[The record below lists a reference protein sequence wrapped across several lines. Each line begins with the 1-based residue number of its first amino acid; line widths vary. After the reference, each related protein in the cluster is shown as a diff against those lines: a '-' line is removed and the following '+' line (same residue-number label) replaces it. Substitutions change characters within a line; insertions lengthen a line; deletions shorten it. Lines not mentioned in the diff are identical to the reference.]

1 MSDLTTKKKPD
12 TDILIDDSLKAKQD
26 EGEEDEGGPATVA
39 DAVDDQI
46 KEEMESDAELIQAMK
61 EEEAEKKAKQEK
73 FKNVTMQQI
82 LDAIELL
89 EFYIDTTER
98 AKEVVTKIK
107 GTSPQKEDD
116 VQSMLI
122 KKLLGM
128 K

>member
-1 MSDLTTKKKPD
+1 MSDVTTKKKPD

-98 AKEVVTKIK
+98 AKEVVSKIK
-107 GTSPQKEDD
+107 GPTQAKEED
-116 VQSMLI
+116 VQSVLI

>member
-1 MSDLTTKKKPD
+1 MSDAVSKKKPD
-12 TDILIDDSLKAKQD
+12 TDILIDDSLKANQD
-26 EGEEDEGGPATVA
+26 NDEDEEGGPATVA
-39 DAVDDQI
+39 DAVDQQI
-46 KEEMESDAELIQAMK
+46 REEMESDAELIQAMK
-61 EEEAEKKAKQEK
+61 EEQAEKKAKQEK

-98 AKEVVTKIK
+98 AKEVVSKIK
-107 GTSPQKEDD
+107 GPTQAKEDD
-116 VQSMLI
+116 VQSALI

>member
-1 MSDLTTKKKPD
+1 MSDVTTKKKPD

-26 EGEEDEGGPATVA
+26 EEEEDEGGPATVA
-39 DAVDDQI
+39 DAVDQQRR
-46 KEEMESDAELIQAMK
+46 EEMESDAELIQAMK

-98 AKEVVTKIK
+98 AKEVVAKTK
-107 GTSPQKEDD
+107 GTSPQKEED

>member
-1 MSDLTTKKKPD
+1 MSDVTTKKKPD
-12 TDILIDDSLKAKQD
+12 TDILIDDALKAK
-26 EGEEDEGGPATVA
+26 ENEEEEDEGGPATVA
-39 DAVDDQI
+39 DAVDKQI
-46 KEEMESDAELIQAMK
+46 REEMESDAELIQAMK
-61 EEEAEKKAKQEK
+61 EEQAEKKAKQEK

-98 AKEVVTKIK
+98 AKEVVSKIK
-107 GTSPQKEDD
+107 GPTQAKEDD
-116 VQSMLI
+116 VQSALI

>member
-1 MSDLTTKKKPD
+1 MSDAEVKKKPD
-12 TDILIDDSLKAKQD
+12 TDILIDDSIRNSHVDD
-26 EGEEDEGGPATVA
+26 EDDGPATVS
-39 DAVDDQI
+39 DAIDEQI
-46 KEEMESDAELIQAMK
+46 RDEMESDAELIEAMK
-61 EEEAEKKAKQEK
+61 QEEAEKKAKQEK

-89 EFYIDTTER
+89 EFYIETTER
-98 AKEVVTKIK
+98 AKEVVSRVK
-107 GTSPQKEDD
+107 GSNQEKSED

>member
-1 MSDLTTKKKPD
+1 MSDVTTKKKPD
-12 TDILIDDSLKAKQD
+12 TDILIDDALKAKQD
-26 EGEEDEGGPATVA
+26 NEEEDEGGPATVA
-39 DAVDDQI
+39 DAVDQQI
-46 KEEMESDAELIQAMK
+46 REEMESDAELIQAMK

-98 AKEVVTKIK
+98 AKEVVSKIK
-107 GTSPQKEDD
+107 GPTQAKEED

-122 KKLLGM
+122 KKLFGM

>member
-1 MSDLTTKKKPD
+1 MSDVTTKKKPD
-12 TDILIDDSLKAKQD
+12 TDILIDDALKAK
-26 EGEEDEGGPATVA
+26 ENEEEEDEGGPATVA
-39 DAVDDQI
+39 DAVDQQI
-46 KEEMESDAELIQAMK
+46 REEMESDAELIQAMK
-61 EEEAEKKAKQEK
+61 EEQAEKKAKQEK

-98 AKEVVTKIK
+98 AKEVVSKIK
-107 GTSPQKEDD
+107 GPTQAKEDD
-116 VQSMLI
+116 VQSALI

>member
-1 MSDLTTKKKPD
+1 MSDVTTKKKPD
-12 TDILIDDSLKAKQD
+12 TDILIDDALKAK
-26 EGEEDEGGPATVA
+26 ENEEEEDEGGPATVA
-39 DAVDDQI
+39 DAVDKQI
-46 KEEMESDAELIQAMK
+46 REEMESDAELIQAMK
-61 EEEAEKKAKQEK
+61 EEQAEKKAKQEK

-98 AKEVVTKIK
+98 AKEVVSKIK
-107 GTSPQKEDD
+107 GPTQAKEED

-122 KKLLGM
+122 KKLFGM

>member
-1 MSDLTTKKKPD
+1 MSDITTKKKPD
-12 TDILIDDSLKAKQD
+12 TDILIDDSLKAKPD
-26 EGEEDEGGPATVA
+26 EDEEDEGGPATVA
-39 DAVDDQI
+39 DAIDQQI
-46 KEEMESDAELIQAMK
+46 REEMESDAELIQAMK

-107 GTSPQKEDD
+107 GPTQSKEED

>member
-1 MSDLTTKKKPD
+1 MSDVTTKKKPD

-26 EGEEDEGGPATVA
+26 EEEEDEGGPATVA
-39 DAVDDQI
+39 DAVDQQI
-46 KEEMESDAELIQAMK
+46 SEEMASDAEIIQAMK

-107 GTSPQKEDD
+107 GTSPQKEED

>member
-1 MSDLTTKKKPD
+1 MSDVTTKKKPD
-12 TDILIDDSLKAKQD
+12 TDILIDDALKVKGN
-26 EGEEDEGGPATVA
+26 EEEEDEGGPATVA
-39 DAVDDQI
+39 DAVDQQI
-46 KEEMESDAELIQAMK
+46 REEMESDAELIQAMK

-107 GTSPQKEDD
+107 GTSPQKEED

>member
-1 MSDLTTKKKPD
+1 MSGITSKEKPD
-12 TDILIDDSLKAKQD
+12 TDILIDDSLKANQD
-26 EGEEDEGGPATVA
+26 EEEEDEGGPATVA
-39 DAVDDQI
+39 DAVDQQI

-98 AKEVVTKIK
+98 AKEVVSKIK
-107 GTSPQKEDD
+107 GASPQKEED
-116 VQSMLI
+116 VQSVLI

>member
-1 MSDLTTKKKPD
+1 MSDVTIKKKPD
-12 TDILIDDSLKAKQD
+12 TDILIDDSLKAKPD
-26 EGEEDEGGPATVA
+26 EDEEDEGGPATVA
-39 DAVDDQI
+39 DAIDQQI
-46 KEEMESDAELIQAMK
+46 REEMESDAELIQAMK

-107 GTSPQKEDD
+107 GPTQSKEED

>member
-1 MSDLTTKKKPD
+1 MSDVTTKKKPD
-12 TDILIDDSLKAKQD
+12 TDILIDDSLKAKPD
-26 EGEEDEGGPATVA
+26 EEEEDEGGPATVA
-39 DAVDDQI
+39 DAVDEQI
-46 KEEMESDAELIQAMK
+46 REEMESDAELIQAMK

-98 AKEVVTKIK
+98 AKEVVSKIK
-107 GTSPQKEDD
+107 GPTQSKEED
-116 VQSMLI
+116 VQSVLI

>member
-1 MSDLTTKKKPD
+1 MSDVTTKKKPD
-12 TDILIDDSLKAKQD
+12 TDILIDDSLKAKPD
-26 EGEEDEGGPATVA
+26 EEEEDEGGPATVA
-39 DAVDDQI
+39 DAVDEQI
-46 KEEMESDAELIQAMK
+46 REEMESDAELIQAMK

-98 AKEVVTKIK
+98 AKEVVSKIK
-107 GTSPQKEDD
+107 GPTQSKEED

>member
-1 MSDLTTKKKPD
+1 MSDVTTKKKPD
-12 TDILIDDSLKAKQD
+12 TDILIDDALKAKGD
-26 EGEEDEGGPATVA
+26 EEEEEEGGPATVA
-39 DAVDDQI
+39 DAVDEQI
-46 KEEMESDAELIQAMK
+46 REEMESDAELIQAMK

-107 GTSPQKEDD
+107 GTSPQKEED

-122 KKLLGM
+122 KKLFGM